1 MDPVQALRQI
11 AFELE
16 RGGAPTYRVRAFR
29 RAAQVAEGLPAGELE
44 RRVRDGT
51 LQSLPGVGET
61 TAHVIAEALRGE
73 QPGYLSKLLAD
84 QPASERSGLRLA
96 LRGDCHTHSDWSDGG
111 SPPAEMAQAAR
122 DLGHEWVALT
132 DHSPRLTVANGL
144 SAERLRAQ
152 LRLIEALNEQLA
164 PFRILTGIEVDIL
177 EDGALDQ
184 REDLLRELD
193 VVVASVHSKL
203 RMPAGPMTARML
215 AAIRNPHVDVLG
227 HCTGRLLGG
236 ARGSRPESV
245 FDADAVFGA
254 CREAGVA
261 VEINC
266 RPERMDPPDRL
277 LRLAAEVGCV
287 FAIDTDAHAPG
298 QLDWQGNGTVRAE
311 KFGISADRVINARG
325 ADEVTAARMR

>member
-1 MDPVQALRQI
+1 MDPVKALRRI

-29 RAAQVAEGLPAGELE
+29 RAAQVAEGVQAGELE
-44 RRVRDGT
+44 RRARDGT
-51 LQSLPGVGET
+51 LQSLPGIGET
-61 TAHVIAEALRGE
+61 TAQVIAEAVRGD
-73 QPGYLSKLLAD
+73 QPAYLSRLLAD
-84 QPASERSGLRLA
+84 QPAQERAGLLVE
-96 LRGDCHTHSDWSDGG
+96 LRGDCHSHSDWSDGG

-152 LRLIEALNEQLA
+152 LELVDALNEQLA

-193 VVVASVHSKL
+193 VVVASVHSQL

-215 AAIRNPHVDVLG
+215 AAIRNPHTDVLG

-236 ARGSRPESV
+236 GRGRRPESV
-245 FDADAVFGA
+245 FDAEAVFAA

-266 RPERMDPPDRL
+266 RPERMDPPDPL
-277 LRLAAEVGCV
+277 LRLAAELGCE

-298 QLDWQGNGTVRAE
+298 QLDWLVNGTVRAE
-311 KFGISADRVINARG
+311 KFGITADRVINARG
-325 ADEVTAARMR
+325 ADEVTAGRG